1 MATNSQTQAKAVD
14 WSQFTPVAQAPVDWS
29 QYTPVAEQAGPW
41 QKYAAQ
47 QQAQADPQGP
57 WTKYQRQPTAQA
69 RNGDVN
75 PYAQFVQD
83 EPNPYA
89 QFVQR
94 QASPEVQRVSDLYR
108 EAVAAGNGIAA
119 QHFAGWLQAHGGAT
133 PASAG
138 GNAAV
143 QSIAQDVAAAHPQ
156 SGNQVEDAAIAFL
169 HHFNNPTVGAVQG
182 LVHGAAYLGD
192 KLAGKPAPTL
202 AQLVTGAQPQR
213 SGVAGAL
220 DAARN
225 AVDQYAQK
233 READYQAFVPNGIG
247 TTIGAGAGMVA
258 PWLLGS
264 QYLKGAAA
272 IPKAAT
278 FMGRLGAAGAGGA
291 LMGATTPVTS
301 GNFTDT
307 KLGQVGMGAATG
319 AAAQLAPEVLGGI
332 GSRLAPVM
340 GQAKQDALATAA
352 RYNIP
357 LHLTQVANGRFTQA
371 LGAATRFLPF
381 SGAGAADNAQRIAW
395 NRALASTMGED
406 ATELTPDVVANAKRV
421 AGNDY
426 TRVLG
431 PNSIDMDGP
440 TMNALASAQAK
451 AHAELLPGNAALVDQ
466 QIDRVINAAA
476 DNGGAIPGAQYQDL
490 RNSLKDSVRANP
502 TLTHH
507 LGAVRSALEDAAN
520 RQIPDLAPINA
531 RYKNIKTIE
540 QGLKQTGGANNTI
553 TPPNLYR
560 LTQGRYGA
568 TPQMQALAQL
578 GQTVLKSPINDSG
591 TAQRWLAY
599 RMLGAGGLGAAGYL
613 DPKDRQYLMPL
624 AGALVAGPTL
634 GRFMNSNTA
643 ARAMPYLGSSLFNGA
658 ATLARPLPL
667 LLPSL
672 QNNP

>member
-1 MATNSQTQAKAVD
+1 MAKYNITAPDGTKYQVTAPDDATQDQVLAYAQSQHAAQPQAD
-14 WSQFTPVAQAPVDWS
+14 
-29 QYTPVAEQAGPW
+29 GPW
-41 QKYAAQ
+41 QEYAAQ
-47 QQAQADPQGP
+47 QQAPADPQGP
-57 WTKYQRQPTAQA
+57 WTKYQRQPSAQA
-69 RNGDVN
+69 GNGDVN
-75 PYAQFVQD
+75 PYARFVQD

-89 QFVQR
+89 QFVQQ
-94 QASPEVQRVSDLYR
+94 QASPQVQHVSDLYR

-119 QHFAGWLQAHGGAT
+119 QHFAGWLQAHGGAA

-143 QSIAQDVAAAHPQ
+143 QSITQDVAAAHPQ
-156 SGNQVEDAAIAFL
+156 SGNQAEDAAIAFL
-169 HHFNNPTVGAVQG
+169 HHFNNPTLGAVQG
-182 LVHGAAYLGD
+182 IVHGVDAAADAIPGVSGSAVARGLDSARSGIDAYL
-192 KLAGKPAPTL
+192 K
-202 AQLVTGAQPQR
+202 
-213 SGVAGAL
+213 
-220 DAARN
+220 N
-225 AVDQYAQK
+225 
-233 READYQAFVPNGIG
+233 REANYQAFVPNGIG

-258 PWLLGS
+258 PWLMGS

-291 LMGATTPVTS
+291 LIGATAPVTS
-301 GNFTDT
+301 GNYLDT
-307 KLGQVGMGAATG
+307 KAGQIGSGAAMGAAG
-319 AAAQLAPEVLGGI
+319 QLAPEVLGGI

-340 GQAKQDALATAA
+340 SQAKQDALATAQQ
-352 RYNIP
+352 YGIP
-357 LHLTQVANGRFTQA
+357 LHLSQVANGRFTQA

-381 SGAGAADNAQRIAW
+381 SGAGAADNAQRMAW
-395 NRALASTMGED
+395 NRALASTMGQD
-406 ATELTPDVVANAKRV
+406 ATELTPGVVANAKRV

-431 PNSIDMDGP
+431 GNSIDMDGP
-440 TMNALASAQAK
+440 TMDALAAAQAK
-451 AHAELLPGNAALVDQ
+451 AHAELLPENAALVDQ

-507 LGAVRSALEDAAN
+507 LGAVRSALENAAN

-540 QGLKQTGGANNTI
+540 KGLKQQKAGADNTVA
-553 TPPNLYR
+553 PANLWN
-560 LTQGRYGA
+560 LTQGRFGA
-568 TPQMQALAQL
+568 TPQMLNLARL

-599 RMLGAGGLGAAGYL
+599 RMLGAGGLGAAGYF
-613 DPKDRQYLMPL
+613 DPRDRHYLLPL
-624 AGALVAGPTL
+624 AGTLLAGPTL

-658 ATLARPLPL
+658 ATLARPLPT
-667 LLPSL
+667 LLPAL